1 MKLHYALTMA
11 AAIVITQPAH
21 AGRHHQ
27 QHMLQHLTSELNLSA
42 EQVEA
47 VRGVLDEAS
56 AEREAHKQ
64 AMHEEMQVFH
74 CAQREQTHESLSQ
87 ILDAEQLATL
97 EQLRAERD
105 RGGET
110 RGRRGGKHRMR
121 FEC

>member
-11 AAIVITQPAH
+11 AAILITQPAQ

-42 EQVEA
+42 EQVET
-47 VRGVLDEAS
+47 VRGILDEAS

-87 ILDAEQLATL
+87 VLDADQLAAL
-97 EQLRAERD
+97 EQMRAERD
-105 RGGET
+105 KGDA

>member
-11 AAIVITQPAH
+11 AALLITQPVQ

-42 EQVEA
+42 DQVES
-47 VRGVLDEAS
+47 VRDILDEAS
-56 AEREAHKQ
+56 AERDAHKQ

-74 CAQREQTHESLSQ
+74 CAQREQTHQSLSQ
-87 ILDAEQLATL
+87 VLDSDQLAAL

-105 RGGET
+105 QGAP
-110 RGRRGGKHRMR
+110 RGRREGKHRMR